1 MSYSYYV
8 KFVIKK
14 DNTSF
19 YYIDMCISK
28 YLKIEY
34 ESAIIQDLILL
45 NNKNKQV
52 CTKIMSSFYQIIEK

>member
-1 MSYSYYV
+1 MLYSYYI

-19 YYIDMCISK
+19 YYIDIYILR

-34 ESAIIQDLILL
+34 ENAII
-45 NNKNKQV
+45 
-52 CTKIMSSFYQIIEK
+52 